1 MNRNWMIYIGM
12 MLMGCFMLACQ
23 QESVVGGENGNLALQ
38 LRICP
43 SETGARATSSGD
55 DVLNENKLTKIDC
68 FFYPQGGETGNAVYT
83 ILNHSLDRTTTGT
96 ITVTLEEDEMQSI
109 FPNGATTCVV
119 YMIANRPVGTALPE
133 NDTRM
138 ATLKALT
145 IEAGFGVEGEGRK
158 QEDFVMDGQSNTV
171 TLITEATGKKR
182 VSGNVDLYRAASKIE
197 LLVTGVEDEIT
208 EGGVVWV
215 SDPSNMYLR
224 MHQGVKK
231 SHVDAGQQPYSV
243 QNNDYFVT
251 SYEKMV
257 VNSEGHYT
265 SALPYYSYPSDWN
278 ADEEHEVYFTLVL
291 PWAKV
296 ETDAEGNETI
306 GVYRTCY
313 YQVPVNF
320 NGKQLL
326 RNTHYRL
333 NLEVGVLGSFD
344 DPDDPETPEVPTEVT
359 LEPSYI
365 IVPWSDNV
373 IEMNTQ
379 MDRATYLVVDRNYA
393 EMHNVGEVKI
403 GYASSHAIT
412 SVTVDRIEYYNYQNA
427 ATRKVTV
434 TKDGKTAVRV
444 SNNASATA
452 PSDGITYS
460 LFVASVDEATGKLT
474 FTNNTNASSFYT
486 TQDIYLTIT
495 NEAGLSEQI
504 RVRWFPPI
512 YIVGEKSTGVVFVNG
527 QQNGNYTRDVFSDQ
541 GHDIGSTSDR
551 DAVNG
556 SGTNNNQN
564 QYTIYVTSLPA
575 SSDKMIGET
584 RESSSSI
591 TGFGNIAGT
600 DVPKLEG
607 YRKTSQTAGTMI
619 APVFKIASSYGK
631 TYSVTQANAERR
643 CASYQENGYP
653 AGRWRVPTKGEIEYV
668 VSLSTGGIIPT
679 LFDGGY
685 WSSAPNQYYDS
696 KANNGNGGWRTA
708 NDSGFETYVRCVYD
722 VWYWGNG
729 KIEDLNG
736 SHDNGDSHWSVEY
749 E

>member
-145 IEAGFGVEGEGRK
+145 IEAEFDAVGEGRK

-182 VSGNVDLYRAASKIE
+182 VSGNIDLYRAASKIE

-208 EGGVVWV
+208 EGGVLWV

-512 YIVGEKSTGVVFVNG
+512 YFLGDLSNGIVFSNGYSYANPNGDYTSQYEYYSIKNDNGVVFGTITNPDYV
-527 QQNGNYTRDVFSDQ
+527 RKE
-541 GHDIGSTSDR
+541 TS
-551 DAVNG
+551 
-556 SGTNNNQN
+556 NNNEN
-564 QYTIYVTSLPA
+564 QYNIYITSLP
-575 SSDKMIGET
+575 SGSDLQIGDP
-584 RESSSSI
+584 REVN
-591 TGFGNIAGT
+591 GGT
-600 DVPKLEG
+600 LDGLDELTN
-607 YRKTSQTAGTMI
+607 YRKTRTDAGNVV
-619 APVFKIASSYGK
+619 APIFKIASSFGK
-631 TYSVTQANAERR
+631 TSSVSFTLAQQR

-653 AGRWRVPTKGEIEYV
+653 AGRWR
-668 VSLSTGGIIPT
+668 IPT
-679 LFDGGY
+679 EGEFKFIIERSSNGDIPSLFGDSY
-685 WSSAPNQYYDS
+685 WAGSGKYY
-696 KANNGNGGWRTA
+696 KNGNFHNPTNNNNNNTFA
-708 NDSGFETYVRCVYD
+708 VRCVYD
-722 VWYWGNG
+722 VWYWGDNQVPDITQPYWG
-729 KIEDLNG
+729 
-736 SHDNGDSHWSVEY
+736 DNGLKTHAEAQP
-749 E
+749 